1 MPSSIAITLTFSTT
15 APPAA
20 VWAAIEAA
28 PRWPEVLDDL
38 REAWIEPDGRLAV
51 GAVMRSIAKP
61 GSDAA
66 DMAYRV
72 VAARRPRH
80 LAIEAMVGNFRS
92 RADYAIEA
100 GDGGATVTLTAAI
113 EPIRPLDK
121 VIVFLARRRYLGPFK
136 AGLQKR
142 MRAMLTLA
150 ERIPEADGG
159 RGNRRSDSKP

>member
-61 GSDAA
+61 GSDWA
-66 DMAYRV
+66 DMTYRV

-80 LAIEAMVGNFRS
+80 LAIETTVGNCRS

-100 GDGGATVTLTAAI
+100 SDGGAKVTLAAAL
-113 EPIRPLDK
+113 EPMRALDK
-121 VIVFLARRRYLGPFK
+121 VILFLAGRRYLGQFK
-136 AGLQKR
+136 AELQKR

-150 ERIPEADGG
+150 ERIAEAEAAG
-159 RGNRRSDSKP
+159 GNRPTDSKP

>member
-1 MPSSIAITLTFSTT
+1 MTLTFSTS
-15 APPAA
+15 APPQA
-20 VWAAIEAA
+20 VWAALEAA

-38 REAWIEPDGRLAV
+38 TEARIEPNGKLAV
-51 GAVMRSIAKP
+51 GAVMRSFAKP
-61 GSDAA
+61 GTDAA

-80 LAIEAMVGNFRS
+80 LAIEAEVGHFRS

-100 GDGGATVTLTAAI
+100 SDGGATVTLAAAI
-113 EPIRPLDK
+113 EPTRPLDK
-121 VIVFLARRRYLGPFK
+121 IIVFLARRRYLGQFK

-150 ERIPEADGG
+150 ERIAQADGG
-159 RGNRRSDSKP
+159 RENRPTDSKP

>member
-1 MPSSIAITLTFSTT
+1 MPSAITMTLTFSTS

-20 VWAAIEAA
+20 VWAALESA

-38 REAWIEPDGRLAV
+38 TEARIEPNGKLAV
-51 GAVMRSIAKP
+51 GAVMRSFAKP
-61 GSDAA
+61 GTDAA

-72 VAARRPRH
+72 VAAKRPRH

-92 RADYAIEA
+92 RAEYAIE
-100 GDGGATVTLTAAI
+100 GSDSGATVTLAAAI
-113 EPIRPLDK
+113 EPTRALDK
-121 VIVFLARRRYLGPFK
+121 LIVALARKRYLGQFK

-150 ERIPEADGG
+150 ERIADEGDGG
-159 RGNRRSDSKP
+159 NRPADSKR